1 MIMELLKNFNKNG
14 LKDRRPKR
22 RVYQEEAKTRQ
33 TSHWDWDYLPLSTL
47 ERLARREKSAPK
59 DAHAG
64 PERSRRIKLALA
76 CIVSGTLL
84 MAALLSFILID
95 LRSV

>member
-1 MIMELLKNFNKNG
+1 MMEISKNLHKRG
-14 LKDRRPKR
+14 LRERRPKR

-47 ERLARREKSAPK
+47 ERLARREKSASK
-59 DAHAG
+59 DAHTG